1 MKLTWK
7 NQDKKHK
14 RPLLSI
20 STLPF
25 DQNDDHITNNS
36 KDRPRSD
43 NDTDHNT
50 EQAQTYHHNDTKL
63 AEAFHAQGNKLAEQ
77 QSNVFRVRKTKSE
90 VDHLEIFGAGD
101 GREGVGT
108 SSDVE
113 NVGSLEPWD
122 EEMGSFADEL
132 CDLLKS
138 RFECSDFLE
147 KLESAQASVS
157 QNLAEE
163 GNSWDMIRGYEY
175 FDGAG
180 RASSEAMGVGLFSFW
195 DLLGA
200 AKGGGRHVVEL
211 EGGPSWEISATGVV
225 VGAFCLMRLVWLE
238 RNKRIFQGLQRSVLW
253 LEDRFLVTLYSW
265 LECKVDPDIFSFLD
279 DDGRYH
285 EALGKWEAA
294 ITLMPERAVL
304 HEQKAQV
311 LLEIG
316 EAWNALKAATRATEL
331 EPSWA
336 EAWITLGRAQLNFG
350 EPDNAIESFDR
361 ALAIKPDFV
370 EALDDWETA
379 SHLVKKRKQ
388 LHSSGS
394 STTKNRY
401 VVGDKTE
408 SS

>member
-7 NQDKKHK
+7 NQNKKHK

-36 KDRPRSD
+36 EDRPRSD

-50 EQAQTYHHNDTKL
+50 EQAQTYHHNDTEL
-63 AEAFHAQGNKLAEQ
+63 AEAFHAQGNKLAE
-77 QSNVFRVRKTKSE
+77 
-90 VDHLEIFGAGD
+90 
-101 GREGVGT
+101 
-108 SSDVE
+108 
-113 NVGSLEPWD
+113 
-122 EEMGSFADEL
+122 
-132 CDLLKS
+132 
-138 RFECSDFLE
+138 
-147 KLESAQASVS
+147 
-157 QNLAEE
+157 
-163 GNSWDMIRGYEY
+163 
-175 FDGAG
+175 
-180 RASSEAMGVGLFSFW
+180 
-195 DLLGA
+195 
-200 AKGGGRHVVEL
+200 
-211 EGGPSWEISATGVV
+211 
-225 VGAFCLMRLVWLE
+225 
-238 RNKRIFQGLQRSVLW
+238 
-253 LEDRFLVTLYSW
+253 
-265 LECKVDPDIFSFLD
+265 
-279 DDGRYH
+279 DGRYH

-370 EALDDWETA
+370 EALDDRETA

-388 LHSSGS
+388 LHSTGS

-408 SS
+408 RS